1 MAMSKLEHTNK
12 TTPEASVKVDQSE
25 LTDNQL
31 KSASELDDSK
41 LDTVTGGATAYEIV
55 KTAMD
60 ARVKELKAEKTEL
73 LRSTGC
79 LGATSQF

>member
-12 TTPEASVKVDQSE
+12 ATPEAPVMVDRTE
-25 LTDNQL
+25 LTDDQL
-31 KSASELDDSK
+31 KSASELDDNK
-41 LDTVTGGATAYEIV
+41 LDTVTGGATAYDIV

-73 LRSTGC
+73 LRSSGC
-79 LGATSQF
+79 LGPTSQF